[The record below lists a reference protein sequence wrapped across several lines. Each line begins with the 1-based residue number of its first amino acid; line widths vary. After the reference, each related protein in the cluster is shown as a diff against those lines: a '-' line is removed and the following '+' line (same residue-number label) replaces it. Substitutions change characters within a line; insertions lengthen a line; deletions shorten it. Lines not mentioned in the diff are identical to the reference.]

1 MNLNRYFNEQF
12 IRTVKGQNNFWNGM
26 LFYLISGGFLDLIQ
40 IDFKLEKLI
49 MIKKTAEKDRK
60 GIFFR
65 KVEKWVCTYTES
77 W

>member
-1 MNLNRYFNEQF
+1 
-12 IRTVKGQNNFWNGM
+12 M

-49 MIKKTAEKDRK
+49 RIKKTAEKDRK

-65 KVEKWVCTYTES
+65 KVEK
-77 W
+77 